1 MLHIVQPGLQSTL
14 QGAPRVGFRHIG
26 VPYAGPADPVSM
38 ALANRLVGNAPFETA
53 IEITFGGFSVEV
65 EIACS
70 VAVTG
75 AHTEIR
81 RAGEN
86 LPAHQTLH
94 MSAGDRLEIAP
105 AKQGMRIYL
114 AVRGG
119 FAGEALFGS
128 TSTYLPAGF
137 GGLEGRAL
145 KAGDTV
151 TFAGKAL
158 SEQTFQTPAE
168 LRPVFTNSFA
178 LRASDSAETY
188 LLAPDAHEALFNT
201 VFTAGQQGTRM
212 GVSLEGVALSLN
224 SDGLM
229 KSAAVYPGTIQCPPS
244 GVPVALLCDAQT
256 TGGYPRIAHIARCD
270 RHLLGQIRPGDRV
283 RLLHRSHEAAVEDL
297 AAKNKV
303 LKRWLTTAIL

>member
-1 MLHIVQPGLQSTL
+1 
-14 QGAPRVGFRHIG
+14 
-26 VPYAGPADPVSM
+26 M

-65 EIACS
+65 ETACS
-70 VAVTG
+70 IAITG
-75 AHTEIR
+75 AHAEITH
-81 RAGEN
+81 AGQN

-119 FAGEALFGS
+119 FAAKALFGS

-137 GGLEGRAL
+137 GGLEGRAF
-145 KAGDTV
+145 KPGDTV

-158 SEQTFQTPAE
+158 SEQTLQTPAE

-178 LRASDSAETY
+178 LRACDSAETH
-188 LLAPDAHEALFNT
+188 LLTPDAHEVLFNT

-212 GVSLEGVALSLN
+212 GVSLEGAVLSLN

-283 RLLHRSHEAAVEDL
+283 QLLHRSHETAVEGL
-297 AAKNKV
+297 VAKNKV
-303 LKRWLTTAIL
+303 LRSWLDSFTL